1 MRRVTSLWMGTA
13 AAAVAVLAAGQLG
26 RGEQTAGAP
35 VPGAVTPRAEL
46 YTLEN
51 ALLQWPL
58 PKGEE
63 RYATV
68 DGKRMHR
75 NVVEQSAI
83 SRRYRDQGHPKF
95 WGRITGTSSDAES
108 AEWLAGKFRAAG
120 LTDVRIQPLDLEPQW
135 MPQRWD
141 VCPLWPLVVWR

>member
-51 ALLQWPL
+51 ALLRWPL
-58 PKGEE
+58 PTGEE
-63 RYATV
+63 RYAPI
-68 DGKRMHR
+68 DGKRMHKD
-75 NVVEQSAI
+75 VVEQAAI

-108 AEWLAGKFRAAG
+108 AEWLAGEVQGGRPDRRPHSAARSR
-120 LTDVRIQPLDLEPQW
+120 TAVDAADVGHR
-135 MPQRWD
+135 R
-141 VCPLWPLVVWR
+141 